1 MNKFDFIEYSAN
13 RYGIDFSTAET
24 FTNMFNDCMVQLIKE
39 AKQNHTPM
47 RFRSTAGDAVILSK
61 DDYESLKKGVNT

>member
-1 MNKFDFIEYSAN
+1 MDRLGFIEYSVS

-39 AKQNHTPM
+39 AKKNHTPM
-47 RFRSTAGDAVILSK
+47 HFRSKAGDAVILSK
-61 DDYESLKKGVNT
+61 DDYESLKKTA